1 VSFVGLDLSVSAS
14 MFLILALWDWA
25 SNLSVSMRD
34 DVESVSDGRIGG
46 IGAFAN
52 SLMLLN

>member
-1 VSFVGLDLSVSAS
+1 MGLDLSVSAS
-14 MFLILALWDWA
+14 MFLMLALWDWA